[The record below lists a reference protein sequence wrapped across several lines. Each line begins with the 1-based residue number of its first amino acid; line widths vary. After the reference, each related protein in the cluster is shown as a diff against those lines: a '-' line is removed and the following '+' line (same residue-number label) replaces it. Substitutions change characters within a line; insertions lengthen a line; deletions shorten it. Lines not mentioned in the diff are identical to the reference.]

1 MKKMTIRE
9 IAQMA
14 NVSQTAVSFVLNN
27 KPGVSDE
34 TRKRVLEIIEKTHFQ
49 SDRNSKRLALNKS
62 FNICLAYFDTFSPFN
77 DLFYVEVAKSMI
89 DGIGAYG
96 YNIIMSKFVHDGD
109 KIKLP
114 EAITAK
120 DADGVVII
128 QDVESHVL
136 EKIRQMGLPYII
148 LDSYSA
154 DSSILSIGVDA
165 RDYTCKA
172 VRYLA
177 GKGHERI
184 AVIGSSFIP
193 AFWTQVYEG
202 YAQTMTA
209 LGLDWEP
216 EWLANTAEDEQ
227 TAYCCMESILQSPN
241 RPTAVFCVGDIYAI
255 AAIRCIKNAGLRV
268 PEDISVM
275 GVDNIVL
282 GKYLEPALTTIDIH
296 TEEMGRMGLD
306 ALMRRIGGQEVE
318 SVRMTDSVIV
328 ERDSVAC
335 IEKKGVSL

>member
-27 KPGVSDE
+27 KPGVSDD
-34 TRKRVLEIIEKTHFQ
+34 TRKRVLEIIEKTNFQ

-77 DLFYVEVAKSMI
+77 DLFYVEVAKAMI
-89 DGIGAYG
+89 DRVGSYG
-96 YNIIMSKFVHDGD
+96 YNIIMSKFEYQNGRL
-109 KIKLP
+109 KLP

-128 QDVESHVL
+128 QDVDSTVL
-136 EKIRQMGLPYII
+136 DEIAKVGLPYII
-148 LDSYSA
+148 LDSYSD
-154 DSSILSIGVDA
+154 DSNVFSIGIDA
-165 RDYTCKA
+165 HDYTRKA
-172 VRYLA
+172 VKYLA
-177 GKGHERI
+177 EKGHEKI
-184 AVIGSSFIP
+184 ALIGSSFIP
-193 AFWTQVYEG
+193 AFWNQVSNSY
-202 YAQTMTA
+202 YRTMTE
-209 LGLDWEP
+209 LGLTWCNS
-216 EWLANTAEDEQ
+216 WLENTADDEN
-227 TAYCCMESILQSPN
+227 TAYECMERILHSDD

-255 AAIRCIKNAGLRV
+255 GAIRCIKKAGLRV

-296 TEEMGRMGLD
+296 TEQMGQQGLD
-306 ALMRRIGGQEVE
+306 ALMKRINGVPTQ
-318 SVRMTDSVIV
+318 SLRMSNSIIV

-335 IEKKGVSL
+335 RK

>member
-34 TRKRVLEIIEKTHFQ
+34 TRKRVLEIIEKTNFQ

-77 DLFYVEVAKSMI
+77 DLFYVEVAKAMI
-89 DGIGAYG
+89 DCVGSYG
-96 YNIIMSKFVHDGD
+96 YNIIMSKFEHKNG
-109 KIKLP
+109 KLIMP

-128 QDVESHVL
+128 QDVEPQIL
-136 EKIRQMGLPYII
+136 KEITDIGLPYII
-148 LDSYSA
+148 VDSYSNNHA
-154 DSSILSIGVDA
+154 IFSIGIDA
-165 RDYTCKA
+165 HDYTRKA
-172 VRYLA
+172 VKYLA
-177 GKGHERI
+177 EKGHTKI

-193 AFWTQVYEG
+193 AFWQQVNDSYQ
-202 YAQTMTA
+202 QTMQE
-209 LGLDWEP
+209 LGLSWEP
-216 EWLANTAEDEQ
+216 YWLENTANDENS
-227 TAYCCMESILQSPN
+227 AYCCMERILQGEN
-241 RPTAVFCVGDIYAI
+241 KPTAVFCVGDIYAI
-255 AAIRCIKNAGLRV
+255 GAIRCIKNAGLRV

-275 GVDNIVL
+275 GVDNIIL

-296 TEEMGRMGLD
+296 TEEMGRQGLD
-306 ALMRRIGGQEVE
+306 ALMKKINGETCG
-318 SVRMTDSVIV
+318 SLRMSNSVIV
-328 ERDSVAC
+328 ERESVTVKS
-335 IEKKGVSL
+335 E

>member
-1 MKKMTIRE
+1 
-9 IAQMA
+9 MA

-77 DLFYVEVAKSMI
+77 DLFYVEVAKAMI
-89 DGIGAYG
+89 DCVGSYG
-96 YNIIMSKFVHDGD
+96 YNLIMSKFEHRNGTL
-109 KIKLP
+109 KMP

-128 QDVESHVL
+128 QDVAPQIL
-136 EKIRQMGLPYII
+136 KDITDLGLPYII
-148 LDSYSA
+148 LDSYCD
-154 DSSILSIGVDA
+154 DSKVCSIGIDA
-165 RDYTCKA
+165 KDYTRKA
-172 VRYLA
+172 VKYLV
-177 GKGHERI
+177 GNGHEKI

-193 AFWTQVYEG
+193 AFWQQVYDSYTE
-202 YAQTMTA
+202 TMQE
-209 LGLDWEP
+209 LGLSWKDH
-216 EWLANTAEDEQ
+216 WLENTADDEN
-227 TAYCCMESILQSPN
+227 TAYHCMERILQGED

-255 AAIRCIKNAGLRV
+255 GAIRCIKSAGLRV

-275 GVDNIVL
+275 GVDNIIL

-296 TEEMGRMGLD
+296 TEQMGRQGLD
-306 ALMRRIGGQEVE
+306 ALIKQINGEPVSSMRM
-318 SVRMTDSVIV
+318 SNSVIV

-335 IEKKGVSL
+335 RK